1 MSLLVFPAILVA
13 VLINSMPLSSELFGV
28 MPLYKQLVLL
38 SLLLLVVF
46 GTIPMALIS
55 KPISLSSAVIKWSS
69 DITLEV

>member
-13 VLINSMPLSSELFGV
+13 VLINSMPLSSELFGA
-28 MPLYKQLVLL
+28 MLLYKQLVLL

-55 KPISLSSAVIKWSS
+55 KPISLSSEVIKWSS